1 MTFLIVLICVVVA
14 VLLLKPAIKKA
25 PAIWYAAAIVLAL
38 LYIGALQ
45 GLLPLSAPVR
55 NVLFLL
61 LQKGTLAVALFTVV
75 MFVGVFP
82 RDSKLRKYLS
92 PIRAE
97 LSIIA
102 CMLIVGHI
110 LAYCL
115 TYVPRVLGAGVI
127 SPFVSVGLGVA
138 FAVTVLLIVLGATSF
153 NSVKA
158 RMNSQTWFRVQKWS
172 YVFFGLTYVHV
183 LAMLLPSALSGG
195 MTAAQSV
202 VAYTVVFGAYAVLR
216 IVRAILDRK
225 RGDLF

>member
-38 LYIGALQ
+38 LYIGVLQ

-82 RDSKLRKYLS
+82 RDSK
-92 PIRAE
+92 
-97 LSIIA
+97 
-102 CMLIVGHI
+102 
-110 LAYCL
+110 
-115 TYVPRVLGAGVI
+115 
-127 SPFVSVGLGVA
+127 
-138 FAVTVLLIVLGATSF
+138 F

-158 RMNSQTWFRVQKWS
+158 RMNSQTWSRVQKWS

-195 MTAAQSV
+195 MAAVQSV
-202 VAYTVVFGAYAVLR
+202 VTYTVVFGAYAVLR
-216 IVRAILDRK
+216 IVRAMLDRK
-225 RGDLF
+225 RGDLL

>member
-1 MTFLIVLICVVVA
+1 MTILIVLICVVVA

-38 LYIGALQ
+38 LYIGVLQ

-75 MFVGVFP
+75 MFIGVFR

-102 CMLIVGHI
+102 CLLIIGHI

-115 TYVPRVLGAGVI
+115 T
-127 SPFVSVGLGVA
+127 
-138 FAVTVLLIVLGATSF
+138 
-153 NSVKA
+153 
-158 RMNSQTWFRVQKWS
+158 
-172 YVFFGLTYVHV
+172 
-183 LAMLLPSALSGG
+183 
-195 MTAAQSV
+195 
-202 VAYTVVFGAYAVLR
+202 
-216 IVRAILDRK
+216 
-225 RGDLF
+225 

>member
-1 MTFLIVLICVVVA
+1 MTFLIVLMCVVVA

-25 PAIWYAAAIVLAL
+25 PAIWYAAAIALAL
-38 LYIGALQ
+38 LYIGVLQ

-115 TYVPRVLGAGVI
+115 TYVPRVLGAGAI
-127 SPFVSVGLGVA
+127 TPFVSVGLGVA
-138 FAVTVLLIVLGATSF
+138 LAVTVLLVVLGATSF
-153 NSVKA
+153 NNVKV
-158 RMNSQTWFRVQKWS
+158 RMSSQTWSCVQKWS

-195 MTAAQSV
+195 MAAVQSV

-216 IVRAILDRK
+216 IVRAMLDRK
-225 RGDLF
+225 RGDLL